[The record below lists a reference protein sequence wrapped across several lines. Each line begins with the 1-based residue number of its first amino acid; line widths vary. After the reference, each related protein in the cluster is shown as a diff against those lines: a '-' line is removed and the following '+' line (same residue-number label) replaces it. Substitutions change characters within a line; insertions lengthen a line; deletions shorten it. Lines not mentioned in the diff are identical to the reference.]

1 MDFKIT
7 KQLLN
12 FLLRFL
18 CPKCEFSTIDPI
30 LIQEHL
36 FQCLKPRK
44 IDITDSVLEHSEVE
58 ESMLDIKKEL
68 IETDQVPKKIPIVI
82 RIKANKPLRHDDL
95 GKAKKNEKDE
105 KIGKVRK
112 KHEKTFPLNCTKC
125 HSLLDNLDNFKLHM
139 NHHLSDDECCP
150 VCELLINSKRF
161 NFRQHLMIHTN
172 EKPFNCKVCYR
183 SFRQKS
189 HLVTHAMKHRR
200 K

>member
-12 FLLRFL
+12 FLLRFR

-44 IDITDSVLEHSEVE
+44 INITDSVLEHTEVE

-82 RIKANKPLRHDDL
+82 RIKANKPVRHDDL
-95 GKAKKNEKDE
+95 DKGKKNEKDG
-105 KIGKVRK
+105 KIRKVR
-112 KHEKTFPLNCTKC
+112 EKRGKIFPLNCTKC

-139 NHHLSDDECCP
+139 NEHWSDDKCCP
-150 VCELLINSKRF
+150 VCGLIINSKRF
-161 NFRQHLMIHTN
+161 NFQH
-172 EKPFNCKVCYR
+172 K
-183 SFRQKS
+183 
-189 HLVTHAMKHRR
+189 
-200 K
+200 